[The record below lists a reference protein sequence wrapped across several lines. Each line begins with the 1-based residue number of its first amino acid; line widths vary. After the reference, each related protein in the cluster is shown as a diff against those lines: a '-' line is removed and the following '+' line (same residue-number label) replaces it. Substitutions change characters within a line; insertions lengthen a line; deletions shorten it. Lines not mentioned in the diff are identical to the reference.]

1 MTALTSPI
9 TRLTRFTRRPARRP
23 WLDHLV
29 LAVIGLLVLAAIFGP
44 LLAPHD
50 PYRSDP
56 SLRLLGPSSQFWL
69 GTDEEGRDV
78 LSRLLVGARPTLLSA
93 LVVVLVSTALGLLVA
108 SVAAL
113 GGRWADEILMRTCD
127 ILLSLPGLMLALA
140 VATALGSGL
149 TGAIIAL
156 VVAMFPATARLARG
170 TILRTL
176 TTGYVEA
183 AKVMGTSRVTL
194 MLRHVLPNSLDEV
207 LINATL
213 QIGGVTLI
221 LSGLSFIGV
230 GAQPPSAEWG
240 AMASTAARYVTVN
253 WPAAIL
259 PGLLITIS
267 VVAFGLLG
275 DMLQVRRD
283 PTLRKGLR

>member
-1 MTALTSPI
+1 MS
-9 TRLTRFTRRPARRP
+9 RP
-23 WLDHLV
+23 WLDTVVVAIIAVLV
-29 LAVIGLLVLAAIFGP
+29 LMAVFGP
-44 LLAPHD
+44 LVAPHD

-56 SLRLLGPSSQFWL
+56 ALRLLGPSSDYWL

-93 LVVVLVSTALGLLVA
+93 LVVVAVSTVIGILVA

-113 GGRWADEILMRTCD
+113 GGRWVDEVLMRACD

-156 VVAMFPATARLARG
+156 IVAMFPATARLARG

-176 TTGYVEA
+176 TAGYVEA
-183 AKVMGTSRVTL
+183 ARVQGSSKLAL

-221 LSGLSFIGV
+221 MSGLSFIGV

-259 PGLLITIS
+259 PGLLITVS

-275 DMLQVRRD
+275 DMLQIRRD